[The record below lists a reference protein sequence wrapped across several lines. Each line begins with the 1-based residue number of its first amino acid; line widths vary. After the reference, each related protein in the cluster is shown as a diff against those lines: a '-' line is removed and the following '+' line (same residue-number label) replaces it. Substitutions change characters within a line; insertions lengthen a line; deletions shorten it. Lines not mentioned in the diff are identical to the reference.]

1 MNWYDLFPVCI
12 VALIVSL
19 IWIFGHGIYQTTV
32 EVSPAEY
39 EFVQIMQEK
48 QPDLQE
54 KVTVFM
60 KNGKITIQDFDLI
73 LKEYNKKNN
82 SDNLKVLDK

>member
-1 MNWYDLFPVCI
+1 MGFI
-12 VALIVSL
+12 
-19 IWIFGHGIYQTTV
+19 
-32 EVSPAEY
+32 
-39 EFVQIMQEK
+39 K